1 MPNYFILQNLFSTLQ
16 DFQHLIKTK
25 TIWELFRHQGNG
37 YLDHVVG
44 PQCDEGKDHSV
55 REIRHVR
62 ERTLCDRARLRE
74 KKGKKSSG

>member
-1 MPNYFILQNLFSTLQ
+1 MT
-16 DFQHLIKTK
+16 TK

-44 PQCDEGKDHSV
+44 PQRDEGKDDSV
-55 REIRHVR
+55 REIQHVR
-62 ERTLCDRARLRE
+62 ERTLCDRARLQE